1 MGVTFDEVRE
11 GEPLPPVTR
20 RTTPAVILRF
30 MGATWMWSET
40 FFHDAEVARGMG
52 LPGPIIPGPYKH
64 ALLHQYVL
72 HWLGAGG
79 RLRRLQVSHRRPD
92 PHASVLTLG
101 GTVTRRYERDG
112 LRFADLELWIDQ
124 ESGERSV
131 RGSATVE
138 F

>member
-1 MGVTFDEVRE
+1 
-11 GEPLPPVTR
+11 
-20 RTTPAVILRF
+20 
-30 MGATWMWSET
+30 
-40 FFHDAEVARGMG
+40 
-52 LPGPIIPGPYKH
+52 
-64 ALLHQYVL
+64 
-72 HWLGAGG
+72 
-79 RLRRLQVSHRRPD
+79 
-92 PHASVLTLG
+92 LTLG